1 MTRFYAP
8 YVKQKPKGY
17 IMVRLVVRSEKNL
30 ALAVETALLA
40 VAVNKLRI
48 KNAELRVGKFVM
60 CKC

>member
-1 MTRFYAP
+1 
-8 YVKQKPKGY
+8 
-17 IMVRLVVRSEKNL
+17 MVRLVVRSEKNL